1 MKIKLFEN
9 FDKIDLDIYYELWT
23 VDRNGDEEE
32 YSSGDPND
40 QNYNMFDLTDAVR
53 LFMKYESYDLN
64 LSIKKITKEYIDEE
78 TIERVKM
85 EIETKKYNV

>member
-1 MKIKLFEN
+1 MLLHN
-9 FDKIDLDIYYELWT
+9 
-23 VDRNGDEEE
+23 
-32 YSSGDPND
+32 S
-40 QNYNMFDLTDAVR
+40 
-53 LFMKYESYDLN
+53 N